1 MEWQLLNEY
10 VLGDT
15 VARYYLEPESGKVG
29 FYLLPEAFRDRAFAK
44 KGVQMEALVQLK
56 LTGDVFGGSYGVG
69 MTMRNSQ
76 TVRELRYCPETDG
89 AQCCEEN
96 DGEIVIH
103 TPLQA
108 RAACREDDR
117 QAVSAVDAAKT
128 SPAAEAESTDS
139 ADIADNEV
147 KTSPATGRTYR
158 VIHHLRWRR
167 GTPYVK
173 ISCTF
178 ENRSE
183 SAVTLEMFE
192 SFSLGGLS
200 PYAEGSGY
208 QKLYLHRIRS
218 AWSQEGVH
226 EVLPAEDL
234 LLEPAWPPS
243 PHSVR
248 CERFGQVGSLPV
260 NRFFPFA
267 MVEDRENGIFWGAQV
282 AHPASWQMEFYRKDD
297 GLSLSG
303 GLADRDFGQWMKTIA
318 PGESFTSPEAIVTV
332 AVTDSFDEAAGRLT
346 SEELESFYQG
356 PACEWELPIVFNE
369 YCTTWGCPSHENIT
383 GILNQIRDRGF
394 SYFVI
399 DCGWYKEDGVPW
411 DVSMGDYKVSKTLF
425 PEGLEKT
432 VEAIREA
439 GMKPGI
445 WFEIENVGNAS
456 RAYQM
461 EEHLLHRDGAVLTTD
476 ARRFWDMCD
485 PWVQEYLSEKVI
497 GTLKTYGFE
506 YMKIDC
512 NETIGP
518 GCDGAESLGEGLR
531 RNQEASKAFL
541 EKVKQEIPGIILEN
555 CASGGH
561 RLEPGWMDQMS
572 MASFSDA
579 HECVEIPIIAA
590 HLHRVIHPVKSQ
602 IWAVI
607 RTDDSLKRI
616 AWSMINTFLGRMC
629 LSGDVTE
636 LSRAQ
641 WQVIDNGIAFY
652 KKLVPIIRSG
662 QSYLYGPYQR
672 SFRHPEGWQA
682 LVRVGR
688 DSNQLVERS
697 TKENEGNVDAG
708 TAGIDAAASAGTA
721 GIEAAASVG
730 NLSYGKSQGDGRS
743 GGERSAF
750 VVLHTFAG
758 ELLEQICFLLPDGC
772 PQQIRAVYS
781 DTQIIYPGQIAETE
795 NDRKQAAYLN
805 IPDSKTSDPKTSDS
819 KTPDPNTQDTKIPDP
834 QDESGNG
841 TNGSEPE
848 MEIRDGAF
856 IWRPKESFKAAAVL
870 LR

>member
-10 VLGDT
+10 VLGDM

-29 FYLLPEAFRDRAFAK
+29 FYLLPEAFRNRAFAK

-56 LTGDVFGGSYGVG
+56 LTGDIFGGSYGVG

-76 TVRELRYCPETDG
+76 TIRELRYCPETGG

-108 RAACREDDR
+108 
-117 QAVSAVDAAKT
+117 QV
-128 SPAAEAESTDS
+128 PASGALSGHS
-139 ADIADNEV
+139 
-147 KTSPATGRTYR
+147 YR
-158 VIHHLRWRR
+158 VIHRLRWRK

-173 ISCTF
+173 IFCTF
-178 ENRSE
+178 ENGPE
-183 SAVTLEMFE
+183 KAVILEMFE

-200 PYAEGSGY
+200 PYVEGSGS

-267 MVEDRENGIFWGAQV
+267 AVEDRENKIFWGALV

-303 GLADRDFGQWMKTIA
+303 GMADRDFGQWMKTIA
-318 PGESFTSPEAIVTV
+318 PGESFTTPEAIVTV
-332 AVTDSFDEAAGRLT
+332 AVTDSFDEATGRLT

-356 PACEWELPIVFNE
+356 PACERELPIVFNE

-383 GILNQIRDRGF
+383 GILNQIKDKGF

-411 DVSMGDYKVSKTLF
+411 DISMGDYNVSKSLF

-432 VEAIREA
+432 VDAIREA

-497 GTLKTYGFE
+497 GTLKAYGFE

-652 KKLVPIIRSG
+652 KKLVPVIRSG
-662 QSYLYGPYQR
+662 QSYLYGPHQR

-682 LVRVGR
+682 LVRVGGT
-688 DSNQLVERS
+688 EREFVDLS
-697 TKENEGNVDAG
+697 TKGSADTE
-708 TAGIDAAASAGTA
+708 TAGKKTPVCGGSLPD
-721 GIEAAASVG
+721 G
-730 NLSYGKSQGDGRS
+730 NGQRDGA
-743 GGERSAF
+743 RSAY
-750 VVLHTFAG
+750 VVLHTFEG
-758 ELLEQICFLLPDGC
+758 ELPEQIRFRLPDGC
-772 PQQIRAVYS
+772 PQQIREVYS
-781 DTQIIYPGQIAETE
+781 DTQVSVAAGE
-795 NDRKQAAYLN
+795 NDPEN
-805 IPDSKTSDPKTSDS
+805 V
-819 KTPDPNTQDTKIPDP
+819 
-834 QDESGNG
+834 
-841 TNGSEPE
+841 PE
-848 MEIRDGAF
+848 MEISKGEF
-856 IWRPKESFKAAAVL
+856 IWRPKENLKAVAVRL
-870 LR
+870 S